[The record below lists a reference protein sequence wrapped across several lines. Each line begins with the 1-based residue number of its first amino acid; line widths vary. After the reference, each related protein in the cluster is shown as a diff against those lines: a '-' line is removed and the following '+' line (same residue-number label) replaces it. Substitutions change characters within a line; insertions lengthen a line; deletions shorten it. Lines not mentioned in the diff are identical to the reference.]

1 MHAIDVISR
10 GNNQKVGKKRL
21 VYQQVSITGCT
32 LIKNTEMVQASFFY
46 FVGGLV
52 LLVLVFALYIFPY
65 VICPAIPEDPQV
77 DLKDP
82 IRGFCSVF
90 R

>member
-1 MHAIDVISR
+1 MAP
-10 GNNQKVGKKRL
+10 L
-21 VYQQVSITGCT
+21 
-32 LIKNTEMVQASFFY
+32 SFFL

-52 LLVLVFALYIFPY
+52 LLVVAFGLYVFPY
-65 VICPAIPEDPQV
+65 VVCPAIPQDPQA
-77 DLKDP
+77 DPKDP

>member
-1 MHAIDVISR
+1 
-10 GNNQKVGKKRL
+10 
-21 VYQQVSITGCT
+21 
-32 LIKNTEMVQASFFY
+32 MVQASFFY

-65 VICPAIPEDPQV
+65 VICPAIPKDPQA
-77 DLKDP
+77 DPKDP

>member
-1 MHAIDVISR
+1 MAPISYF
-10 GNNQKVGKKRL
+10 L
-21 VYQQVSITGCT
+21 
-32 LIKNTEMVQASFFY
+32 

-52 LLVLVFALYIFPY
+52 LLVVAFALYIFPY
-65 VICPAIPEDPQV
+65 VICPAIPEDEKADP
-77 DLKDP
+77 KDP

>member
-1 MHAIDVISR
+1 MIPMH
-10 GNNQKVGKKRL
+10 
-21 VYQQVSITGCT
+21 Y
-32 LIKNTEMVQASFFY
+32 FFV
-46 FVGGLV
+46 VGGLV

-65 VICPAIPEDPQV
+65 VVCPALPPEAQV
-77 DLKDP
+77 DQKDP

>member
-1 MHAIDVISR
+1 
-10 GNNQKVGKKRL
+10 
-21 VYQQVSITGCT
+21 
-32 LIKNTEMVQASFFY
+32 MVPASFFY
-46 FVGGLV
+46 FVGGPV

-65 VICPAIPEDPQV
+65 VICPAIPEDPQA
-77 DLKDP
+77 DPKDP